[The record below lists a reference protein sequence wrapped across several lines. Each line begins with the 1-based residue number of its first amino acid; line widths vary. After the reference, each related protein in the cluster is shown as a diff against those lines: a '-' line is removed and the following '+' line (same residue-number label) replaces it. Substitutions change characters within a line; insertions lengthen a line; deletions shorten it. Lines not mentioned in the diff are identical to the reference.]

1 MRIDLYKN
9 DRSVID
15 VIMPRQAAQTRDEI
29 LTKAMNAIWDQGFH
43 ALSID
48 QLTRTTDAS
57 RQAIY
62 SQFGN
67 KHALYLECF
76 KAYRETVVR
85 PAIDRLFAAED
96 GLSAIDAYFEAQ
108 ISLAESYGLPGPGC
122 FVGNAMT
129 ETAPHDPHVRVRVE
143 SHNSL
148 LKEAFA
154 SALASPG
161 LKLTRDDQH
170 DLANILLVA
179 AQGIWAMSRV
189 INSASELRDHAA
201 RFVSI
206 VRERAQHV

>member
-1 MRIDLYKN
+1 
-9 DRSVID
+9 
-15 VIMPRQAAQTRDEI
+15 MPRQAAQTRDQI
-29 LTKAMNAIWDQGFH
+29 LIKALNAIWDKGFH

-48 QLTRTTDAS
+48 QLTRATCAS

-76 KAYRETVVR
+76 EAYRETVVR
-85 PAIDRLFAAED
+85 PAIDRLFAAQD
-96 GLSAIDAYFEAQ
+96 GLSAITAYFEAQ

-129 ETAPHDPHVRVRVE
+129 ETAPHDPQVRIRVE
-143 SHNSL
+143 SHNTL
-148 LKEAFA
+148 LKDAFA
-154 SALASPG
+154 AALASPG
-161 LKLTRDDQH
+161 LNLTREDQH

-179 AQGIWAMSRV
+179 AQGIWAMSR
-189 INSASELRDHAA
+189 ITNSASELREHAV
-201 RFVSI
+201 RFVNI